1 MNSEMAVLII
11 ELYNKDKKLDRI
23 IYEKVSAFPMKHL
36 KYFYHLAQDICAT
49 HIMEG
54 FEITK
59 ISFSYFVGDIDV
71 TKVIWR
77 K

>member
-1 MNSEMAVLII
+1 MKSEMAVLII
-11 ELYNKDKKLDRI
+11 ELYNEDRKLDRI
-23 IYEKVSAFPMKHL
+23 IYEKVSAFPLKHF
-36 KYFYHLAQDICAT
+36 KYFYYLAQDICAT

-54 FEITK
+54 FVITK
-59 ISFSYFVGDIDV
+59 ITFSYFVDDIDY